1 MNDPSILNLGNTHSD
16 NQNLELMSDGT
27 RNPLSVDNNI
37 NAEERQTN
45 MMNMQSEGE
54 FQSPQHTTLNRDR
67 IFSAKEYI
75 QPAGQMMNQ
84 HKSLMMFQPQ
94 NSTLN
99 NALSH
104 NEMRSPGTIN
114 NESHAATNHMQ
125 REGMHSML
133 AGNMTIENNQP
144 NQKGVIMQV
153 NKYVPHYQR
162 IPQKIEK
169 KTFKMFDYSKD
180 EEQSQDQFD
189 KIKLFIEE
197 FDKVLIDTM
206 MIDRETKYNL
216 MFRPDVVNN
225 ADLATGD
232 DPTISPN
239 ENELTKKKVKQA
251 EKALADYDSDEERE
265 NAAEMFVNDLQSIR
279 RYFIMIISQ
288 QIKQQEE
295 M

>member
-1 MNDPSILNLGNTHSD
+1 
-16 NQNLELMSDGT
+16 
-27 RNPLSVDNNI
+27 
-37 NAEERQTN
+37 
-45 MMNMQSEGE
+45 
-54 FQSPQHTTLNRDR
+54 
-67 IFSAKEYI
+67 
-75 QPAGQMMNQ
+75 
-84 HKSLMMFQPQ
+84 
-94 NSTLN
+94 
-99 NALSH
+99 
-104 NEMRSPGTIN
+104 
-114 NESHAATNHMQ
+114 
-125 REGMHSML
+125 
-133 AGNMTIENNQP
+133 
-144 NQKGVIMQV
+144 
-153 NKYVPHYQR
+153 
-162 IPQKIEK
+162 
-169 KTFKMFDYSKD
+169 
-180 EEQSQDQFD
+180 
-189 KIKLFIEE
+189 
-197 FDKVLIDTM
+197 